1 MTLFATESGK
11 DAPVAVPVLDLKAQY
26 QRIRQAI
33 DDAVRSVLESG
44 QFVLG
49 PNVRA
54 LEQDLATFLGVARA
68 ITLASGTDALHL
80 AIRALGIGA
89 GDFVLTSPFTFVA
102 TATAISYTG
111 ARPVFAD
118 IHPGTFALHPDRAA
132 DYLAGMGPGPKPEG
146 RVKALL
152 PVHLY
157 GLSADMDPLLRIAR
171 EHRLR
176 VVEDAAQAIGA
187 EYRGRRV
194 GGLGDVGCF
203 SFYPTKNLGA
213 FGDGGLA
220 TTQDP
225 ALGERILRLRVYGGR
240 DRYVHEELGFNSRLD
255 EIQAAIL
262 RVKLRFLAE
271 WNARRR
277 AIAAR
282 YREGLA
288 GLPIGLPTE
297 SPDYVHVYHQFT
309 IRVPDRDGVQRRLA
323 GLGVR
328 TTVYYPVPLH
338 LQPMYRDLGYR
349 VGDFPEAERA
359 AREVLS
365 LPIYPELM
373 DAQVDEV
380 VDACK
385 RSV

>member
-1 MTLFATESGK
+1 
-11 DAPVAVPVLDLKAQY
+11 VAVPVLDLKAQY

-54 LEQDLATFLGVARA
+54 LEAELAACLGVTRA
-68 ITLASGTDALHL
+68 IALASGTDALHL
-80 AIRALGIGA
+80 ALRALEIGA
-89 GDFVLTSPFTFVA
+89 GDLVLTSPFTFVA
-102 TATAISYTG
+102 TATAICYTG

-118 IHPGTFALHPDRAA
+118 IHPGSFALHPDRAA
-132 DYLAGMGPGPKPEG
+132 EYLTGKGPGVKPEG

-152 PVHLY
+152 PIHLY
-157 GLSADMDPLLRIAR
+157 GLPADMDPLLRIAR

-225 ALGERILRLRVYGGR
+225 ALGEHILRLRVYGGR

-262 RVKLRFLAE
+262 RVKLRSLPE

-288 GLPIGLPTE
+288 GLPMGLPAE
-297 SPDYVHVYHQFT
+297 SPDSLHVYHQFT
-309 IRVPDRDGVQRRLA
+309 IRVPDRDTVQRRLHE
-323 GLGVR
+323 LGVR
-328 TTVYYPVPLH
+328 TAIYYPIPLH
-338 LQPMYRDLGYR
+338 LQPMYRHLGYR
-349 VGDFPEAERA
+349 AGDFPEAERA

-365 LPIYPELM
+365 LPIYPELT

-380 VDACK
+380 VEACK
-385 RSV
+385 RSL